1 MSFSKALKS
10 LLLCG
15 VLLALVL
22 AAPLAN
28 AMRIKDLARIQGVR
42 SNQLFGMGLVVGLND
57 TGDDDLQVTR
67 QMMENMVRRMGVN
80 IDGADLAAGNV
91 AAVMVTAELPAFVKS
106 GDRIDINVSSI
117 GDAESLDGGMLIQTA
132 LQAADGRT
140 YAVAQGPISIG
151 GVDRAG
157 RSTRGGGNIRTT
169 ASIPGGA
176 IVERAVPM
184 AFSKQ
189 QTVTIALNKPDFT
202 TAGRIEAAINAKY
215 GEGMALA
222 RDPATVITLVPER
235 LTETPVRFVADL
247 EGITVSADAAA
258 QIVINERTG
267 TIVIGGDMDIQP
279 VTIAHGSLSITI
291 TEVVATVQDN
301 TIPVPE
307 AEGTGAEPKKEVIK
321 RQESLVNLRPDGQQG
336 VSIRNLVELL
346 NQIGV
351 TPKDVVAILQALRA
365 AGAISAEIKMM

>member
-1 MSFSKALKS
+1 MSFSRPLKTIAVFGALTGF
-10 LLLCG
+10 L
-15 VLLALVL
+15 L

-42 SNQLFGMGLVVGLND
+42 SNQLFGMGLVVGLDD

-91 AAVMVTAELPAFVKS
+91 AAVMVTAELPAFVKP
-106 GDRIDINVSSI
+106 GDKIDINVSSI
-117 GDAESLDGGMLIQTA
+117 GDAESLDGGMLIQA
-132 LQAADGRT
+132 PLQAADGRT
-140 YAVAQGPISIG
+140 YAVAQGPISLG

-157 RSTRGGGNIRTT
+157 RATRGGGSIRTSAT
-169 ASIPGGA
+169 IPGGA

-189 QTVTIALNKPDFT
+189 QTVTISLNKADFT
-202 TAGRIEAAINAKY
+202 TAGRIEAAINSKY
-215 GEGMALA
+215 GDGMALA
-222 RDPATVITLVPER
+222 RDPGTVITLVPEK
-235 LTETPVRFVADL
+235 LTETPVRFIADL
-247 EGITVSADAAA
+247 ESISVTADATAK
-258 QIVINERTG
+258 IVINERTG
-267 TIVIGGDMDIQP
+267 TIIIGGEMDIQP

-301 TIPVPE
+301 AIPVPE
-307 AEGTGAEPKKEVIK
+307 AEGVGSTPKNEVIK